1 MDLHTL
7 LTVGFV
13 VLAVGTAF
21 VMARV
26 GAVAIGV
33 LPATPGVSDA
43 AGDATGTDEDV
54 STSETGEDVSTS
66 ETGED
71 ASATATDEDVS
82 TIRDG
87 ADRLGGSRITAAD
100 YERIRNHLQKDRCHR
115 RPDDLLPSDD
125 DGS

>member
-43 AGDATGTDEDV
+43 AGDATGTD
-54 STSETGEDVSTS
+54 EDVSTS

>member
-43 AGDATGTDEDV
+43 AGDAAGDATGDETETD
-54 STSETGEDVSTS
+54 
-66 ETGED
+66 ED

>member
-21 VMARV
+21 VVARV

-43 AGDATGTDEDV
+43 AGTDEDV
-54 STSETGEDVSTS
+54 SNPEAEEDASATA
-66 ETGED
+66 TGED
-71 ASATATDEDVS
+71 ASATATGEDVS